1 MIKKSQNIVIEF
13 LIICINDME
22 FIINCILENKE
33 WLFSGLGV
41 TLLAFVAKHFMTR
54 DNNNKDKQ
62 TQLQANN
69 QTQNITVNLA
79 QSQPFTFSVFCDC
92 KGTTKLQ
99 LLQRVFQRMLT
110 IKEPNWQYFDASTP

>member
-41 TLLAFVAKHFMTR
+41 TLLAFVAKHLMTR

-69 QTQNITVNLA
+69 QTQNVTVNLA
-79 QSQPFTFSVFCDC
+79 QSQPFTDSV
-92 KGTTKLQ
+92 K
-99 LLQRVFQRMLT
+99 
-110 IKEPNWQYFDASTP
+110 PNEKNQVHCL